1 MQQQLDMMR
10 CDRQNMTLTRGGC
23 TRLWLSTRVTRPDP
37 WEGRRHCLTCPVGA
51 ANAGRPMAQM
61 DETTEALRLICPR
74 CTRVAMRLING
85 RLCVSC
91 YNREREALI
100 GKNAKGGRPMIC
112 DVLHTERLA
121 VIDGSGSGSVIEAG
135 PVVGIVEA
143 IVAMTRTATGPLAFG
158 RPGVTYD

>member
-1 MQQQLDMMR
+1 
-10 CDRQNMTLTRGGC
+10 
-23 TRLWLSTRVTRPDP
+23 
-37 WEGRRHCLTCPVGA
+37 
-51 ANAGRPMAQM
+51 
-61 DETTEALRLICPR
+61 
-74 CTRVAMRLING
+74 MRLING

-143 IVAMTRTATGPLAFG
+143 IVAMMRTATGPLAFG